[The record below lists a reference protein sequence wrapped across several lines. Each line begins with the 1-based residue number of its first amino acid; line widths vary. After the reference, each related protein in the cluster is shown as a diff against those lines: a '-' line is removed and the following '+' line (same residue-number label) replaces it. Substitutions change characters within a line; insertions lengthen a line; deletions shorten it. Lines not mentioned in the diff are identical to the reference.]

1 MSGNKYLQPIIHMKK
16 VVWSICLIFITF
28 SCEKEA
34 DRVSI
39 ADLVKQTQYYQNE
52 IFSIQNQKIYGQWE
66 LLYMQGGLMGS
77 KIMPTSDCVIEFVP
91 YGIYGKIKDDEII
104 ETGKIR
110 IIKQDNKLTVVDF
123 FADEKYKT
131 DYFLIQQSV
140 NFRGQDTLILYDYN
154 VGDGYGSY
162 YKRIK

>member
-1 MSGNKYLQPIIHMKK
+1 MKK
-16 VVWSICLIFITF
+16 IIWYIGFVFITF

-34 DRVSI
+34 GSVSI
-39 ADLVKQTQYYQNE
+39 ADLVNQTQYYQNE

-66 LLYMQGGLMGS
+66 LLYMQGGFAGS
-77 KIMPTSDCVIEFVP
+77 KIMPTSNYVMEFVP
-91 YGIYGKIKDDEII
+91 YGIYGKFKDDKIT

-110 IIKQDNKLTVVDF
+110 IVKQDNDVTVIDF

-140 NFRGQDTLILYDYN
+140 NFRGKDTLILYDYN